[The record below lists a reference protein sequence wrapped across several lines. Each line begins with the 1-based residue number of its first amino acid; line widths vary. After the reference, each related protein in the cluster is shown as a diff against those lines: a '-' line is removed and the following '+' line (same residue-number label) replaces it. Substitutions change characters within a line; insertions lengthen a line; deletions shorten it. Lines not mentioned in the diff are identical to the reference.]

1 MVEDLLEDIRALL
14 EQQLEKLDR
23 LTGKKA
29 GGGGSKSSKDD
40 EGLGAGQVFGI
51 LKGFVGMV
59 VKATLAL
66 TAFAALPPLM
76 TAAVA
81 PFVEALNPGLLEQFN
96 VVLRNLQA
104 TIGYAFEPII
114 AQAVATLR
122 TWSGML
128 MPLMRELRP
137 VMADLAHTVGEVL
150 IAALGVLIN
159 WVRAVMFTVKPFVG
173 IVTGT
178 IRIMAQLM
186 DVVTLVHGV
195 LMETVASFFGVDEA
209 TKTLSNVFDW
219 FRNMLF
225 KCVSAVALVTTGL
238 LKMVGATEMI
248 AKMRAAVERRIAEK
262 TGVAGGLVAAPRDV
276 STGGPEDIA
285 RRMAERAFAAV
296 AGAGAAKTDVDLL
309 TGILDAIKEGEA
321 VDWKAVIRDGVKAGI
336 EAAGRLVPG
345 FETARRIAGP
355 IADVSTRAAEFVLD
369 PLAAVRSVF

>member
-276 STGGPEDIA
+276 STEIG
-285 RRMAERAFAAV
+285 RAHV
-296 AGAGAAKTDVDLL
+296 
-309 TGILDAIKEGEA
+309 
-321 VDWKAVIRDGVKAGI
+321 
-336 EAAGRLVPG
+336 
-345 FETARRIAGP
+345 
-355 IADVSTRAAEFVLD
+355 
-369 PLAAVRSVF
+369 